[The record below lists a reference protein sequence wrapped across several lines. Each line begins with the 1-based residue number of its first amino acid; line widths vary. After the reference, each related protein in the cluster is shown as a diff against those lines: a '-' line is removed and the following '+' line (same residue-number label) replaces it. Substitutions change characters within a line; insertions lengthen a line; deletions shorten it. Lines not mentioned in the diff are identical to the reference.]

1 MPRILYPLMYKMQNY
16 SCKTQT
22 KNGRRRRKQKQTKR
36 KFRHGR
42 KSMKVM
48 RGGAI
53 YKTVVQ
59 LKALFETKEN
69 EELKQQLFTAFNVT
83 NLDEMWRLKLKKGKF
98 NTKDI
103 ADELELGPRGH
114 KVDSD
119 LVILLRSAA
128 K

>member
-1 MPRILYPLMYKMQNY
+1 MPRILYLLMYKMPNY
-16 SCKTQT
+16 SSKTQK
-22 KNGRRRRKQKQTKR
+22 KNVKRRRKQTKR
-36 KFRHGR
+36 KLRRGR
-42 KSMKVM
+42 KSLKVM

-53 YKTVVQ
+53 YRTVVQ

-83 NLDEMWRLKLKKGKF
+83 NLNEMWKLKLKKGKF
-98 NTKDI
+98 NTNDI

-119 LVILLRSAA
+119 LVILLRSA